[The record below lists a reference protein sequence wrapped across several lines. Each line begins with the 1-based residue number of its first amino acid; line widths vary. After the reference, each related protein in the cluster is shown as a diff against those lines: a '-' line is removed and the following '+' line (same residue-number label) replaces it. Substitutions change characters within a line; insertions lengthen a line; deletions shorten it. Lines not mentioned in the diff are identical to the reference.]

1 MRQNFTSSFS
11 PCLFSL
17 FFGICFLVVRLW
29 ETFFCFQPQ
38 PSDQTSKKM
47 RALLR
52 SATSLVSRP
61 TLTSTL
67 PSISTVTPPPF
78 TSLPSRPLTT
88 TATRSFNTRSVGEAA
103 LSSFDDNDFETS
115 TDLDR
120 AFLDRAVRLCRLA
133 GTSEG
138 LGDIV
143 PVVPGEELVS
153 NDVNPFELVSGDMR
167 RLNGQSN
174 VCSSLLLLFVCCL
187 FDTSACISFVFFFFF
202 LF

>member
-1 MRQNFTSSFS
+1 
-11 PCLFSL
+11 L
-17 FFGICFLVVRLW
+17 
-29 ETFFCFQPQ
+29 
-38 PSDQTSKKM
+38 
-47 RALLR
+47 
-52 SATSLVSRP
+52 LVSRP

-67 PSISTVTPPPF
+67 PSISTVTPFTSSPF
-78 TSLPSRPLTT
+78 TRSLTT
-88 TATRSFNTRSVGEAA
+88 TTTRSFNTRSVGEAA

-143 PVVPGEELVS
+143 PVVPGEEFVS

-167 RLNGQSN
+167 RLNGKKKKMFFSFSF
-174 VCSSLLLLFVCCL
+174 VVVVVFLFVVCL
-187 FDTSACISFVFFFFF
+187 I
-202 LF
+202 L

>member
-1 MRQNFTSSFS
+1 
-11 PCLFSL
+11 
-17 FFGICFLVVRLW
+17 
-29 ETFFCFQPQ
+29 
-38 PSDQTSKKM
+38 M

-67 PSISTVTPPPF
+67 PSISTVTPCTPF
-78 TSLPSRPLTT
+78 TRSLTT
-88 TATRSFNTRSVGEAA
+88 TTTRSFNTRSVGEAA

-143 PVVPGEELVS
+143 PVVPGEEFVS

-167 RLNGQSN
+167 RLNGKKKKMFFSFSF
-174 VCSSLLLLFVCCL
+174 VVVVVFLFVVCL
-187 FDTSACISFVFFFFF
+187 I
-202 LF
+202 L